1 MSEIA
6 ISLKNVSKCFRRYAR
21 PIDRLKEIL
30 LPGRSQGDEFWALQ
44 DISLEVAKG
53 ETLGIIGQ
61 NGSGKST
68 LLQLIAGTLT
78 PTTGQVHV
86 RGRVSALLELGSG
99 FNPEFTGRQNV
110 FFNGRVLGL
119 SQQEIEEKFDEIAAF
134 ADIGDFIGQPVKT
147 YSSGML
153 VRLAFSVAVSADPD
167 VLIIDEALAVGDIY
181 FQQKC
186 FERIRSL
193 RDSGVTLFFVSH
205 DSTAVYKL
213 CDRAILMEHGQA
225 VLDAKPKQVIDL
237 YEAKLLKKLDT
248 RPDLVEI
255 QVQPPASSLFPQ
267 QIAQELENQS
277 SHTAINASCVALKFV
292 KLLDKDNCEVQCIT
306 SDQTLQVAIG
316 LLFLDQIE
324 DPHVGFKIRNRIGE
338 VIFETNTYCMHQSI
352 GKVVTDDFLEV
363 RFQFDLP
370 LGEGE
375 YTITVGVADGG
386 FAEGQFKRVLTYLH
400 DTAVIKVLKQK
411 NAMHW
416 HGVINLHPSVTLH
429 RNVYV

>member
-6 ISLKNVSKCFRRYAR
+6 ISLKNVSKCFRRYPR
-21 PIDRLKEIL
+21 PVDRLKEML
-30 LPGRSQGDEFWALQ
+30 LPNRSRGHEFWALQ
-44 DISLEVAKG
+44 DISLEVAQG

-78 PTTGQVHV
+78 PTTGQVKVH
-86 RGRVSALLELGSG
+86 GRVSALLELGSG

-119 SQQEIEEKFDEIAAF
+119 SQQEIEKKFDEIAAF
-134 ADIGDFIGQPVKT
+134 ADIGDFIDQPVKT

-186 FERIRSL
+186 FERIRGL

-225 VLDAKPKQVIDL
+225 VLDAKPKQVINL
-237 YEAKLLKKLDT
+237 YEAKLLKKLDS

-255 QVQPPASSLFPQ
+255 QLQPQSSSLFPQ
-267 QIAQELENQS
+267 DVAQDRDDQ
-277 SHTAINASCVALKFV
+277 TPQAAISADCVSIEFI
-292 KLLDKDNCEVQCIT
+292 KLLDQDDREVQCIT
-306 SDQTLQVAIG
+306 SDQTLQIAIG
-316 LLFLDQIE
+316 LVFLDQIE
-324 DPHVGFKIRNRIGE
+324 DPHVGFQNSESNWRSH
-338 VIFETNTYCMHQSI
+338 V
-352 GKVVTDDFLEV
+352 
-363 RFQFDLP
+363 
-370 LGEGE
+370 
-375 YTITVGVADGG
+375 
-386 FAEGQFKRVLTYLH
+386 
-400 DTAVIKVLKQK
+400 
-411 NAMHW
+411 
-416 HGVINLHPSVTLH
+416 
-429 RNVYV
+429 